1 MSGTKRIPN
10 VRKVARWAAN
20 SVKMSKALRTR
31 KQEEIEREDVRFLG
45 WLLIYPASGARELAA
60 AFGIHRATVYRH
72 LAHLMNAGLVQ
83 IVESYGGEAR
93 YLLTPRGIASLSQAL
108 STDGAHL
115 ARQWQRGPNTPAR
128 LIPRLLTID
137 RLGTFVRTFFD
148 AAPRAQAAQGHATVV
163 RWHIVRDYAER
174 VAVAGERRMTVRTQ
188 AALAWTV
195 AKSKT
200 QSAGAAACERERFP
214 NAIWHSAFVVLE
226 SGLCD
231 RDGIA
236 TRLRNLL
243 RYRES
248 PQRLAVYRFF
258 PPLMVLVENAR
269 QADVWLQQARKAAE
283 SLYLAPLTGAIAIL
297 AQTDNPWQWGWRDLA
312 TGASIRLVE
321 RLAPLPETALP
332 GGVSAHLEAA
342 RAVMNAKPIEKLNPI
357 DTLDSAPLP
366 EVIMPRQR
374 ALLTLLA
381 RAPLLSAQEIAVIGS
396 ISDEPLLAESVA
408 RALRVLA
415 HREWIAREMG
425 SDGVV
430 RWYLTDGGL
439 RIVAAIHEA
448 HILHL
453 GCVVTDEAGKGCRDE
468 AGQASS
474 DDRVRLEQRGLATF
488 RRQSAHQEGVYG
500 VVSAF
505 HQALPEATGD
515 MHVAWWETGRSC
527 FRTYHYHGVQRN
539 LRPDAELELIWQIE
553 GMPRYLRLWL
563 EYDRGTMNRRDLERK
578 MQAYADYWQ
587 SKAWASEGRT
597 ALPSLL
603 FIVPDTQ
610 QESRVREAAQEK
622 LSGVHLHLLVTTAA
636 HLNTYTPYG
645 RIWRQIF
652 PILSESEQATR
663 RTLFERG

>member
-1 MSGTKRIPN
+1 
-10 VRKVARWAAN
+10 
-20 SVKMSKALRTR
+20 MSKTPRTR
-31 KQEEIEREDVRFLG
+31 KQEEVEREDVRFLG
-45 WLLIYPASGARELAA
+45 WLLIYPASSARELAA

-72 LAHLMNAGLVQ
+72 LAHLMDTGLVQ
-83 IVESYGGEAR
+83 LVEGYGGEAR
-93 YLLTPRGIASLSQAL
+93 YLLTSRGIASLSQTL
-108 STDGAHL
+108 SIDEAHL
-115 ARQWQRGPNTPAR
+115 TRQWQRGPNTPAR

-148 AAPRAQAAQGHATVV
+148 AAPRAQAAQGHAARV
-163 RWHIVRDYAER
+163 RWHVVRDYGER
-174 VAVAGERRMTVRTQ
+174 ITVAGERHVIVRTQ

-195 AKSKT
+195 AESKT
-200 QSAGAAACERERFP
+200 ESAGAAASEREHFP
-214 NAIWHSAFVVLE
+214 HAIWHSAFVLLE

-258 PPLMVLVENAR
+258 PPLMVLVESAR
-269 QADVWLQQARKAAE
+269 QAEVWRQQARKVAE
-283 SLYLAPLTGAIAIL
+283 SLHLAPLTGAIAIL
-297 AQTDNPWQWGWRDLA
+297 AETDNPWQWGWRDLA
-312 TGASIRLVE
+312 TGVSIRLVE

-342 RAVMNAKPIEKLNPI
+342 RAVMNAKPMERLTSI
-357 DTLDSAPLP
+357 DTLDSSPLP

-381 RAPLLSAQEIAVIGS
+381 RAPLLSASEIAVIGS
-396 ISDEPLLAESVA
+396 TSDEPLLAESVA
-408 RALRVLA
+408 RALRDLA
-415 HREWIAREMG
+415 RRDWIAREMG

-430 RWYLTDGGL
+430 RWYLTDDGL
-439 RIVAAIHEA
+439 RIVAAIHET

-453 GCVVTDEAGKGCRDE
+453 GCAVTDEAGSKGRDE
-468 AGQASS
+468 AGQASP

-488 RRQSAHQEGVYG
+488 RRQSAHQAGVYR
-500 VVSAF
+500 VVAAF
-505 HQALPEATGD
+505 HHSLSEATGD
-515 MHVAWWETGRSC
+515 MRVAWWETGRSC
-527 FRTYHYHGVQRN
+527 FRTYLYRGVQRN
-539 LRPDAELELIWQIE
+539 LRPDAELELIRQIE
-553 GMPRYLRLWL
+553 GTPRHLRLWL

-597 ALPSLL
+597 ALPRLL

-610 QESRVREAAQEK
+610 QESRVREAVQEK
-622 LSGVHLHLLVTTAA
+622 LVNVRLRVLVTTMA
-636 HLNTYTPYG
+636 HLETYTPYG
-645 RIWRQIF
+645 RIWRQII
-652 PILSESEQATR
+652 PLLPESEQAIR
-663 RTLFERG
+663 RVLFE